1 MLHHLP
7 AALRDQPDGPVVL
20 IAQRDR
26 ALDRASRSTGRLLEW
41 QQRFARQALRFALD
55 AGARKVSINAHPPVA
70 TLTAD
75 QLRELLALV
84 EKEPGQAGGA
94 EAGPGPAGDGAG
106 RS

>member
-1 MLHHLP
+1 MLFTSAP
-7 AALRDQPDGPVVL
+7 EIAVL
-20 IAQRDR
+20 DTT
-26 ALDRASRSTGRLLEW
+26 LEVRSAP
-41 QQRFARQALRFALD
+41 ARQALRFALD

-75 QLRELLALV
+75 QLRDLLALV

-94 EAGPGPAGDGAG
+94 EAGQPPAGDGTG